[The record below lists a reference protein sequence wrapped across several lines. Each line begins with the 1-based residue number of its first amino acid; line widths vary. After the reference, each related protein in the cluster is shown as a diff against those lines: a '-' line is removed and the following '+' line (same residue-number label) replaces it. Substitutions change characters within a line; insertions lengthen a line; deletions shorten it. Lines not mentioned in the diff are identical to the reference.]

1 MTDYTN
7 ALDLVA
13 KIRAQE
19 VTPERVAMVKEAQA
33 EGVAK
38 VAAIRTKHENNADRG
53 EIMEIK
59 IPFGAY
65 VLTGIVVKAHVN
77 YDRVLITSAEE
88 DGWDA
93 RYFHLIGKTISVST
107 PTPGFNRPIT
117 DATREFLSRMYSR
130 SVRRPSGTRKS
141 LLALNRP

>member
-65 VLTGIVVKAHVN
+65 RHRRQGSRELRPCAHHVRRGRRLGRSILPP
-77 YDRVLITSAEE
+77 DRQDHFGLDA
-88 DGWDA
+88 DA
-93 RYFHLIGKTISVST
+93 R
-107 PTPGFNRPIT
+107 
-117 DATREFLSRMYSR
+117 
-130 SVRRPSGTRKS
+130 
-141 LLALNRP
+141 